1 MIDILIKALQPLYP
15 VYANFAPS
23 NCSDEAYA
31 VVRPIAAMRGDV
43 PIAGPTLVHECTA
56 GVYCRSASAEASYNM
71 ACAAIRVLDGYA
83 ALGTN
88 LVADMA
94 YTGAVVA
101 GQYEV
106 AITVTYNQGGV

>member
-1 MIDILIKALQPLYP
+1 MIETIIKALHDLYP

-31 VVRPIAAMRGDV
+31 VVRPIAAMRSEV
-43 PIAGPTLVHECTA
+43 PIAGATLVHEHTA
-56 GVYCRSASAEASYNM
+56 GVYCRAASAEASYNM
-71 ACAAIRVLDGYA
+71 ACAAMRVLDGYA

-106 AITVTYNQGGV
+106 AITVTYNQGGL